1 MRAHE
6 FTTDVG
12 RKYQDLYTQYY
23 KRAHRHAR
31 QQGMSDPDLFAK
43 TALEKYKDKIRT
55 GQWDPITKTKGL
67 GRAEYKVA

>member
-23 KRAHRHAR
+23 KRAHRYAR
-31 QQGMSDPDLFAK
+31 QNGIENPDEFASAK
-43 TALEKYKDKIRT
+43 LEKYKDKIRT
-55 GQWDPITKTKGL
+55 GQWDPISKKKGQ